1 MAVKKR
7 GKTHTHKTWHEMSY
21 FKRSG
26 VKWLSVLPR
35 VRSRRAPSRRKSCDT
50 PHPWSSLT
58 QSWRKALQKVPPAQ
72 VKETVPNSRKKKS
85 PLIFAPNLVGWIT
98 INSRILC
105 DQFLTRESSSS
116 LRQTN
121 RRPLMLSVEK
131 TDTSLGLK
139 TTFSTKG
146 EHALAQFKSKV
157 LHTSI

>member
-1 MAVKKR
+1 
-7 GKTHTHKTWHEMSY
+7 MSY

-26 VKWLSVLPR
+26 VKWESVLPR

-58 QSWRKALQKVPPAQ
+58 QSWRKALQKVPPAR
-72 VKETVPNSRKKKS
+72 VKETLPKRRKKKR
-85 PLIFAPNLVGWIT
+85 PLIFAPNLIGWIT
-98 INSRILC
+98 INSSILY

-116 LRQTN
+116 FRQTN

-139 TTFSTKG
+139 TTFSIKQERT
-146 EHALAQFKSKV
+146 LAQFKSKV